1 MAVRAASHVI
11 QARPAVVFHRRN
23 TFVPCLVEAP
33 QLTLSRDAPQWEMP
47 HNVWAPGSLNGVRVS
62 AMQPHTLA
70 DRMAYL
76 TTRAIQEV
84 LDLAS
89 GFKFRRES
97 SWLKRLKLLELAAAV
112 PFSFSSWA
120 LAQQP
125 LLRQTRLD
133 RSWLQALSQQSNQA
147 TAHLTMVAAAAGTSA
162 ATEQAQQSKTWV
174 YAFALGYLLWPRFGK
189 WCVDHSQET
198 GQVGA
203 VDLDPS
209 MHFWNGFQPPAD
221 AEGRMRMPRR
231 CSEEVLIRVYAELL
245 EDMDQGRVP
254 SLG

>member
-189 WCVDHSQET
+189 WCVDHSQE
-198 GQVGA
+198 
-203 VDLDPS
+203 
-209 MHFWNGFQPPAD
+209 
-221 AEGRMRMPRR
+221 
-231 CSEEVLIRVYAELL
+231 VLIRVYAELL

-254 SLG
+254 SLGRMPAPKLAIRHYGLAEEASLRDVIEKIHLDDRLLL

>member
-47 HNVWAPGSLNGVRVS
+47 HNVWAPDARDGRPGMARLILCDESIQQSGSLNGVRVS

-112 PFSFSSWA
+112 
-120 LAQQP
+120 
-125 LLRQTRLD
+125 RLG
-133 RSWLQALSQQSNQA
+133 RSENSN
-147 TAHLTMVAAAAGTSA
+147 
-162 ATEQAQQSKTWV
+162 
-174 YAFALGYLLWPRFGK
+174 
-189 WCVDHSQET
+189 
-198 GQVGA
+198 
-203 VDLDPS
+203 
-209 MHFWNGFQPPAD
+209 
-221 AEGRMRMPRR
+221 
-231 CSEEVLIRVYAELL
+231 
-245 EDMDQGRVP
+245 
-254 SLG
+254 